1 MALGTDTKKKRKKK
15 DLLLVLFFSKYAI
28 SITCNS
34 HHITIRIKINDLKSY
49 SCKINTNSKFL
60 TYNNDHVMNLK

>member
-1 MALGTDTKKKRKKK
+1 MALGTDTKKNRKKRPFAST
-15 DLLLVLFFSKYAI
+15 FFSKYAI